1 MKSIILFSIVYFM
14 AFSPLFG
21 QVYSNSQNTYN
32 HDYTAQMNGQQATY
46 GNTSY
51 NQTGNGDIKMNPI
64 TDPKT
69 GMLVGHLPLPSNW
82 RIENG
87 IIKGPNGTEAGDLP
101 GGTFLDQQRM
111 FNSVSQVAQVDIIPR
126 IKQLGGTVTN
136 TYALP
141 EIAEFDRQS
150 YARYWKVM
158 PTQDRHEA
166 MGIECN
172 GPDGSKG
179 LVIIHFTR
187 SISQV
192 GGMSMYYMNQL
203 TAKPE
208 NFEQAKKDYIYALLN
223 FKVNPQYIAAHNQRE
238 QQKSQASWNNH
249 NTRMQ
254 NNNAAFQ
261 ATQKAHVDS
270 YNAASQMSMDTYW
283 NNSAASDR
291 MQEQVVDG
299 IWEQQNMYNP
309 QTGQQIKVQSGYNQY
324 YMNGNNQYMGTNNY
338 NYNPNLDPNMNNT
351 QWQQVQPTN
360 NNQY

>member
-1 MKSIILFSIVYFM
+1 MKFIILFSIVYLV
-14 AFSPLFG
+14 ALSSLFG
-21 QVYSNSQNTYN
+21 QVYSTNQNTYN
-32 HDYTAQMNGQQATY
+32 HNYTPQMNGQQATY
-46 GNTSY
+46 SNVGY
-51 NQTGNGDIKMNPI
+51 NHSSNGDIKMNPI

-69 GMLVGHLPLPSNW
+69 GMLVGQLPLPSNW

-87 IIKGPNGTEAGDLP
+87 VIKGPNGIEAGDAP
-101 GGTFLDQQRM
+101 GGSFMEQQRRLT
-111 FNSVSQVAQVDIIPR
+111 SVSQVAQEDVIPR

-141 EIAEFDRQS
+141 EIAQFDKQS

-158 PTQDRHEA
+158 PTQDMHEA
-166 MGIECN
+166 MAIECN
-172 GPDGSKG
+172 GPDGTKG
-179 LVIIHFTR
+179 LVIVHFTYSR
-187 SISQV
+187 SQV
-192 GGMSMYYMNQL
+192 GAMAMYYMNQL
-203 TAKPE
+203 TAQPAA
-208 NFEQAKKDYIYALLN
+208 FEQAKKDYMYALLN

-249 NTRMQ
+249 NTNMQ

-270 YNAASQMSMDTYW
+270 YNSANQMSMDTYW

-291 MQEQVVDG
+291 VQEQIVDG

-309 QTGQQIKVQSGYNQY
+309 QTGQQMKVQSGYNQY

-338 NYNPNLDPNMNNT
+338 NFNPNAAPNYNNM
-351 QWQQVQPTN
+351 QWQQLQPAN